1 MQPTVSKHWEKLND
15 LNQEVYLL
23 AASHV
28 QLWPVVIDV
37 PWFVSVS
44 VSPTK
49 KATPVYMPLGMWLG
63 LAKDTAFYVGPRF
76 PNGMGTSV
84 GQPPVMWPFV
94 KIFDSCYLIALLLI
108 FLCVFQHQQHS
119 LPSVSHLV
127 ERLSLFIRFS
137 YSTSSFPGSC
147 CPTHSA
153 LVVECVQVVLNR
165 LHFNQLNTT
174 FIIVIIILIR
184 TSLHCSIPSSGLF
197 LYISHRQRKL

>member
-37 PWFVSVS
+37 LWFVSVS

-63 LAKDTAFYVGPRF
+63 LAKDTTFYVGPRF

-94 KIFDSCYLIALLLI
+94 KIFDTCYLIALLLI
-108 FLCVFQHQQHS
+108 FYVCFS
-119 LPSVSHLV
+119 INSIPCRVSA
-127 ERLSLFIRFS
+127 
-137 YSTSSFPGSC
+137 TSSKGSRC
-147 CPTHSA
+147 LSDFLILLLYFLA
-153 LVVECVQVVLNR
+153 RVVP
-165 LHFNQLNTT
+165 H
-174 FIIVIIILIR
+174 IV
-184 TSLHCSIPSSGLF
+184 H
-197 LYISHRQRKL
+197 